1 MLVLEDQ
8 DQEVRINTVNVSCE
22 VVEEISANKPSV
34 HCCKHGDSIFY
45 NSEVLQRFLTMVVCN
60 SFSCLI

>member
-8 DQEVRINTVNVSCE
+8 DREVRINTVNVSCE

-34 HCCKHGDSIFY
+34 HCCNHGDSIFFY
-45 NSEVLQRFLTMVVCN
+45 NSEVLQRFVTVFPV
-60 SFSCLI
+60 

>member
-8 DQEVRINTVNVSCE
+8 DGEVRINTVNVSCV

-34 HCCKHGDSIFY
+34 HRCNRGDSIFY
-45 NSEVLQRFLTMVVCN
+45 NSEVLQRSLTMVVCN
-60 SFSCLI
+60 I